1 MIILRKI
8 DTDTGQLCGVM
19 LSDELVGVRDE
30 DNQVFTVSNEYN
42 TGRIQIIYNGQVLV
56 SPIDFTETGPQE
68 ITFVYLKPRTDTV
81 LSANYEMGDCAG
93 SGGID
98 FTDLQDTP
106 FTYSSD
112 GGKLIAVKADE
123 TGLEF
128 IDYVP
133 SSGTDTN
140 EFIQLID
147 TPSTYSGFENYFV
160 KVNDTGDGL
169 IFEPP
174 AGGITQEGLENIP
187 NDVSSTA
194 VTFPN
199 AFSSTDY
206 VLTLSLANTA
216 DANPS
221 VYPILITDKTT
232 TGFTVDFSGEID
244 SSNYHLNW
252 RATLSGTAGVVIS
265 RSLQNPNLSRGLLK
279 PENFTSQLEEDL
291 VVGDHLILL
300 DPSPNGMTSHGYEV
314 GYSGDA
320 SEMYVQDNAG
330 NFACPLYM
338 RSDGKWAACTAASG
352 TTQMPCA
359 ALALEEDD
367 GGIKKIL
374 WKGNIRKGSWSWTPG
389 DIIYVS
395 TIEGAITDV
404 APNSSAWVQPI
415 GIAISS
421 DTIRFDP
428 GFNPGYINT

>member
-19 LSDELVGVRDE
+19 LSDTLVGVRDR

-56 SPIDFTETGPQE
+56 SPIDFTETGAQE
-68 ITFVYLKPRTDTV
+68 ITFVYLKPEADAV
-81 LSANYEMGDCAG
+81 LSANYEMGDCTG
-93 SGGID
+93 SDID
-98 FTDLQDTP
+98 FTDLNDTP
-106 FTYSSD
+106 FNYSSD
-112 GGKLIAVKADE
+112 GGKLVAVKGDE

-128 IDYVP
+128 IDYTP

-147 TPSTYSGFENYFV
+147 TPTTYSGFENYFV

-169 IFEPP
+169 VFEPP
-174 AGGITQEGLENIP
+174 AGGITQEGLNNIP

-194 VTFPN
+194 ITFPN

-206 VLTLSLANTA
+206 VLTVSLANSV
-216 DANPS
+216 DVNPS

-244 SSNYHLNW
+244 SSNYYLNW
-252 RATLSGTAGVVIS
+252 RATISGTAGVVIT
-265 RSLQNPNLSRGLLK
+265 RSLQNPNLDRGLLA
-279 PENFTSQLEEDL
+279 PEYSVPQLEKDL
-291 VVGDHLILL
+291 IVGDNLILL
-300 DPSPNGMTSHGYEV
+300 DPSPNGLSSHGYKI

-338 RSDGKWAACTAASG
+338 RSDGKWAACTAVSG
-352 TTQMPCA
+352 TVQMPCA
-359 ALALEEDD
+359 ALSLEEDD

-374 WKGNIRKGSWSWTPG
+374 WKGNIRKGSWSWTSG

-395 TIEGAITDV
+395 TVEGAITNV
-404 APNSSAWVQPI
+404 KPNSGAWVQSI

>member
-8 DTDTGQLCGVM
+8 DTDSGQLCGIM
-19 LSDELVGVRDE
+19 LSDDLIGVRDE

-42 TGRIQIIYNGQVLV
+42 AGRIEILYNGQVLT
-56 SPIDFTETGPQE
+56 SPTDFTETGPQE
-68 ITFVYLKPRTDTV
+68 ITFVYLKPGEDTV
-81 LSANYEMGDCAG
+81 LKANYEMGDCG
-93 SGGID
+93 GTGGIE
-98 FTDLQDTP
+98 FTDLRDTP
-106 FTYSSD
+106 FSYSSAS
-112 GGKLIAVKADE
+112 GKLVAVKDDE

-133 SSGTDTN
+133 SSGTGVN
-140 EFIQLID
+140 EFIQLVD
-147 TPSTYSGFENYFV
+147 TPADYSGFENYFV
-160 KVNDTGDGL
+160 KVNAAGNGL
-169 IFEPP
+169 VFEPP
-174 AGGITQEGLENIP
+174 AGGITQEGLENISD
-187 NDVSSTA
+187 NVSSTTI
-194 VTFPN
+194 TFPN
-199 AFSSTDY
+199 TFSSTDY
-206 VLTLSLANTA
+206 VLTLSLANTL

-221 VYPILITDKTT
+221 VYPTLITDKTT

-252 RATLSGTAGVVIS
+252 RATHSGTAGVVIA
-265 RSLQNPNLSRGLLK
+265 RSLQNPDLSRGLSS
-279 PENFTSQLEEDL
+279 PEPSGDL
-291 VVGDHLILL
+291 VVGDNLILL
-300 DPSPNGMTSHGYEV
+300 DPSPNGMSSHGYEI

-338 RSDGKWAACTAASG
+338 RSDGKWAACTAVSG

-374 WKGNIRKGSWSWTPG
+374 WKGIIRKGSWSWKPN

-395 TIEGAITDV
+395 TVEGSLTNV
-404 APNSSAWVQPI
+404 KPNSGAWVQTV
-415 GIAISS
+415 GIAIAR